1 MKLTHTRPRAQP
13 NAITIAGAGDV
24 RAAPAALTGVAC
36 VLKDA
41 RSLPNRPPPAP
52 LVEEKKMR
60 RVLGSGK
67 GGEGEATQKS
77 ARPGAT
83 YFSAGSVSRARE
95 RRACRKVKK
104 KKGQQTRTPPDCKET
119 LPATGPARTCK
130 LGGALRGSRGF
141 RLRLGLGGGFNPLLP
156 PIDIANGDGR

>member
-104 KKGQQTRTPPDCKET
+104 KKVSKHAHRRIARRLCLQLGR
-119 LPATGPARTCK
+119 PAPASLAARCAAAAASAS
-130 LGGALRGSRGF
+130 ALALAAASILCF
-141 RLRLGLGGGFNPLLP
+141 RRST
-156 PIDIANGDGR
+156 